1 MKRTEKE
8 IITQI
13 CEVYGALSPENLSCD
28 GELPRAEQQRRY
40 NKLSKELK
48 KLFVELGR
56 EIDELQAYDYV
67 YPPRKVGA

>member
-28 GELPRAEQQRRY
+28 GELPRAEQYHRY
-40 NKLSKELK
+40 NKLSKELD

-56 EIDELQAYDYV
+56 RIDETEAYDYV
-67 YPPRKVGA
+67 YPRKRGA